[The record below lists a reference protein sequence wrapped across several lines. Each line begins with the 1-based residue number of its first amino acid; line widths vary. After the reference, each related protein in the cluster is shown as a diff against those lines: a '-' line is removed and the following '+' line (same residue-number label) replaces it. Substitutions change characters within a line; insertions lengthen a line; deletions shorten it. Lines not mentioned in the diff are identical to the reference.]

1 MVFEINNSDLKG
13 GRCSLEVVAVS
24 ELKQMECGRPVV
36 EFRLF
41 DAQGFQR
48 ISDSPERVK
57 FETNNNKILTRK
69 LFESVNIIKYI
80 LKFSIKN
87 LL

>member
-13 GRCSLEVVAVS
+13 GRCSLEVAIS

-41 DAQGFQR
+41 DTQGFQR

-57 FETNNNKILTRK
+57 FEINNNKILTRK
-69 LFESVNIIKYI
+69 LFECGYIIKYI

-87 LL
+87 LF